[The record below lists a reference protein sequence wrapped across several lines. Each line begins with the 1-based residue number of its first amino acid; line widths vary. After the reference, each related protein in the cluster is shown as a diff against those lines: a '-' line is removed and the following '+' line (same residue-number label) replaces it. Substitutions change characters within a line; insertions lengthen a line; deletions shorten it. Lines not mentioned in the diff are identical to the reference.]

1 MQERKGEMV
10 ESTGPRTLPIVASLE
25 GRTAIITGASSGIGL
40 ATSKLFVDAGARV
53 HAVARRK
60 DAMVEG
66 AGEERISGH
75 NFVPHA
81 LSVSDREG
89 VQQLVEEIG
98 QQNGVDILVLAAG
111 TNIPERRLEQ
121 LTPEAWDEVLAVNL
135 SGAFYFIRAA
145 LPYLRAS
152 CGDAVLISSVSG
164 TWPDMSGPAYQ
175 ASKAGMTQLARAAGF
190 EEHEK
195 GVRFSSILP
204 GIVDTSILDNRPD
217 PPSKEVRDLSLRPE
231 DVAAACFFLVTLPS
245 RVYIPELTIV
255 STAIQSLGKSS
266 TTSLPAAPE
275 AHTEE

>member
-1 MQERKGEMV
+1 MVERKG
-10 ESTGPRTLPIVASLE
+10 SPALPTVASLE

-40 ATSKLFVDAGARV
+40 AISRLFVDAGARV

-60 DAMVEG
+60 EAMVEG
-66 AGEERISGH
+66 AGEERISSR

-81 LSVSDREG
+81 LNVSDREA
-89 VQQLVEEIG
+89 VKRLVDEVGE
-98 QQNGVDILVLAAG
+98 QSGVDILILAAG
-111 TNIPERRLEQ
+111 TNIQERRLEQ
-121 LTPEAWDEVLAVNL
+121 LSPEAWDEVLAVNL

-145 LPYLRAS
+145 LPYLRAAR
-152 CGDAVLISSVSG
+152 GDAVLISSVSG

-195 GVRFSSILP
+195 GVRFSSVLP
-204 GIVDTSILDNRPD
+204 GIVDTPILDNRPN
-217 PPSKEVRDLSLRPE
+217 PPPKEVRDLSLKPE
-231 DVAAACFFLVTLPS
+231 DVAAVCFFLVTLPP

-266 TTSLPAAPE
+266 TTSLPAVSE
-275 AHTEE
+275 AHSEE